1 MRSRYSFVF
10 ALLTGFAALAF
21 FSVAGCQKLN
31 QAPTD
36 QYTDVNY
43 WSTPQNANAL
53 LNTAYAQMFQ
63 SSNFFYNEGL
73 SDNAYVGR
81 GDQDNAFTISTGSY
95 TASLSRFETEWDS
108 AYGCIKS
115 CNVLLDNVN
124 RIPAYPADQKALLIA
139 QARFIRAFRYWRLM
153 TWFGDVPL
161 FSHDISLAESQSI
174 VRTPRAQVLQFVL
187 NELDT
192 VKAMLPKSWDAAD
205 RGRVTSGAAEA
216 LKARVEL
223 YEGNWQAVA
232 NICDT
237 LINTP
242 AYGSW
247 SLVSNYSQI
256 FSPANEHNSEVILDQ
271 EYVPNIRTYAWTFD
285 FIPISAGAR
294 DNALAPTQELV
305 NDYLMLNGDSI
316 NQAGSGYDINNPYAN
331 RDPRMTA
338 TLVYDQYAWT
348 NPDGSTQTIYIK
360 PGTDPNKSA
369 LNAYVSNGGFTSPT
383 GYYWRKYFDP
393 TAAPGEV
400 SGLDLILIRYA
411 DVLLMYAEAMNELRQ
426 MNASVWGQTIGA
438 LRARAGFTD
447 PNALSF
453 NAAWS
458 QSDLRTIIRR
468 ERRCELAFEGLR
480 IFDIRRWKTAQNVL
494 NGWVHGAQYGDP
506 TVDNGFVRVS
516 NRIFDPSRDY
526 LWPIPTYEL
535 EQNSHLTQNPNY

>member
-1 MRSRYSFVF
+1 MRSRYYFVF
-10 ALLTGFAALAF
+10 ALFGAVAGFSL
-21 FSVAGCQKLN
+21 AGCQKLN

-43 WSTPQNANAL
+43 WSTPQNASVL
-53 LNTAYAQMFQ
+53 LNTAYSQMFE
-63 SSNFFYNEGL
+63 SSHFFYNEGL

-95 TASLSRFETEWDS
+95 TSSLPRFDQEWAN

-124 RIPAYPADQKALLIA
+124 RIPAYPADQKALLVA
-139 QARFIRAFRYWRLM
+139 QARFIRAFRYWQLM

-174 VRTPRAQVLQFVL
+174 ARTPRAQVLQFVL
-187 NELDT
+187 SELDT
-192 VKAMLPKSWDAAD
+192 VKAVLPKSWDAAD
-205 RGRVTSGAAEA
+205 AGRITSGAAEA

-223 YEGNWQAVA
+223 YEGDWQAVA
-232 NICDT
+232 GICDT
-237 LINTP
+237 LINTST
-242 AYGSW
+242 YGSW
-247 SLVSNYSQI
+247 SLVPKYANI
-256 FSPANEHNSEVILDQ
+256 FSPTNEHNSEVILDQ
-271 EYVPNIRTYAWTFD
+271 EYVPNVRTYAWTFD

-316 NQAGSGYDINNPYAN
+316 NQAGSGYDITNPYAN

-338 TLVYDQYAWT
+338 TLVYDQYVWT
-348 NPDGSTQTIYIK
+348 NPNGSTQTIYIK

-383 GYYWRKYFDP
+383 GYYWRKYFDS

-411 DVLLMYAEAMNELRQ
+411 DVLLMYAE
-426 MNASVWGQTIGA
+426 
-438 LRARAGFTD
+438 
-447 PNALSF
+447 
-453 NAAWS
+453 WS

-480 IFDIRRWKTAQNVL
+480 IFDIRRWKTAQAVL

-516 NRIFDPSRDY
+516 NRIFDPTRDY

>member
-1 MRSRYSFVF
+1 MRFRYLFVF
-10 ALLTGFAALAF
+10 VLLAAV
-21 FSVAGCQKLN
+21 SCQKLN

-36 QYTDVNY
+36 RYTDLNY
-43 WSTPQNANAL
+43 WTTPANANAL
-53 LNTAYAQMFQ
+53 LNTAYAQMFV
-63 SSNFFYNEGL
+63 SNHFFYNEGL

-81 GDQDNAFTISTGSY
+81 GDQDNAFSISTGSY
-95 TASLSRFETEWDS
+95 TAALPRFDQEWDE

-115 CNVLLDNVN
+115 CNVLLDNVD
-124 RIPAYPADQKALLIA
+124 RIPGYAASDKALLIA
-139 QARFIRAFRYWRLM
+139 QARFIRAFRYWQLM

-161 FSHDISLAESQSI
+161 FSHDISLAESESI
-174 VRTPRAQVLQFVL
+174 SRTPRAQVLSFVL
-187 NELDT
+187 GELDT
-192 VKAMLPKSWDAAD
+192 VKTVLPSSWDAAD
-205 RGRVTSGAAEA
+205 AGRITSGAAAA

-223 YEGNWQAVA
+223 YEGNWQEVVG
-232 NICDT
+232 ICDT
-237 LINTP
+237 LINTTT
-242 AYGSW
+242 YGSY
-247 SLVSNYSQI
+247 SLAARYSDI
-256 FSPANEHNSEVILDQ
+256 FSPTNEHNSEVILDQ

-316 NQAGSGYDINNPYAN
+316 NQAGSGYTITNPYVN

-338 TLVYDQYAWT
+338 TLVYDQYVWT
-348 NPDGSTQTIYIK
+348 NPDGSTQVIYIK
-360 PGTDPNKSA
+360 PGSDPNRSA
-369 LNAYVSNGGFTSPT
+369 LNEYVSNGGFTSPT

-411 DVLLMYAEAMNELRQ
+411 DVLLMYAEAMNELGQ
-426 MNASVWGQTIGA
+426 MNTGVWNQTIGA
-438 LRARAGFTD
+438 LRIRAGFTD
-447 PNALSF
+447 PNATQL
-453 NAAWS
+453 NPAWA
-458 QSDLRTIIRR
+458 QTDLRTIIRR

-480 IFDIRRWKTAQNVL
+480 IFDIRRWKTAQDVL

-506 TVDNGFVRVS
+506 TVDNGFVRVAS
-516 NRIFDPSRDY
+516 RIFDPTRDY